1 MKYLNRQNKETLV
14 LLSCVQVALQEVIQS
29 WNNKIDTQIIKRI
42 KTANTNLENSV
53 KMIVEGID
61 KTQYEA
67 IKRSIN
73 YLKLTVTHTDDIKKQ
88 FAEEKEM
95 IENKLVKNNI
105 LDDLLEL
112 SMNNCIGC
120 KKDASGC
127 KINKLYRELDAPVYD
142 ENSDCPWRID
152 T

>member
-29 WNNKIDTQIIKRI
+29 WSNKIDTQIIKRI

-61 KTQYEA
+61 KSQYEA
-67 IKRSIN
+67 IKKSIK

-88 FAEEKEM
+88 FQEEKEM
-95 IENKLVKNNI
+95 IENKIVKNDI

-112 SMNNCIGC
+112 SMNECIGC
-120 KKDASGC
+120 TKDESEC
-127 KINKLYRELDAPVYD
+127 KINKIYRELDAPVYSE
-142 ENSDCPWRID
+142 ENKCPWRVG
-152 T
+152 

>member
-14 LLSCVQVALQEVIQS
+14 LLSCVQVALQEVIQTWS
-29 WNNKIDTQIIKRI
+29 NSIDTQIIKRI

-61 KTQYEA
+61 KSQYEA
-67 IKRSIN
+67 IKKSIK

-88 FAEEKEM
+88 FQEEKEM
-95 IENKLVKNNI
+95 IENKIVKNNI

-112 SMNNCIGC
+112 SMNECINCTKEESECTAHAI
-120 KKDASGC
+120 
-127 KINKLYRELDAPVYD
+127 YRELDAPVFC
-142 ENSDCPWRID
+142 ENNKCPWRIS
-152 T
+152 